1 MFISSYTSIYFFI
14 KKFIFSNFY
23 ILYMFFGWERYIH
36 VNVHKT
42 TGIQK
47 LHFVLLN
54 LMQRFLKKSFGEG
67 WLKQKL
73 GFLYQSQYLLN
84 LLSAEAIV
92 MK

>member
-1 MFISSYTSIYFFI
+1 MFMWMFI
-14 KKFIFSNFY
+14 KK
-23 ILYMFFGWERYIH
+23 
-36 VNVHKT
+36 T
-42 TGIQK
+42 DIQK

-54 LMQRFLKKSFGEG
+54 LMQRFLKKSSGEG

-84 LLSAEAIV
+84 LFSAEAIV